1 MEFLI
6 NESQLKIILT
16 EEQSS
21 RLTESIKVMNNYTV
35 NLVKQL
41 KTFYGLNFKMLMTW
55 GASVGGL
62 MMPLDNF
69 IKSGNFNLNE
79 REEILIIGAVAS
91 ILFTENEKNITTLL
105 KKIKEDGLT
114 DVFQVVLN
122 KGEELKSSFVDF
134 LKSLKISIGSFM
146 EMTAYAFLIPIL
158 FDILSIADQSTSIR
172 QGSLLV
178 AERIIASGLVFISKE
193 AIYNLIRKIIKR
205 VS

>member
-62 MMPLDNF
+62 MMPLDNS

>member
-1 MEFLI
+1 
-6 NESQLKIILT
+6 
-16 EEQSS
+16 
-21 RLTESIKVMNNYTV
+21 
-35 NLVKQL
+35 
-41 KTFYGLNFKMLMTW
+41 
-55 GASVGGL
+55 
-62 MMPLDNF
+62 MPLDNF

>member
-114 DVFQVVLN
+114 EVFQVVLN